1 MTAHYSSL
9 TDIQLAESWLTIGTF
24 DGVHLGHQ
32 QLVRSLVEQAHAE
45 SMPAVVVTFHPH
57 PTLVLRGGRNA
68 HYLTLPEKRA
78 ELLGE
83 LGIDFV
89 ITHPFNKEVSQLT
102 AGEFIARLHKSLAFN
117 HLWIGHDF
125 ALGKD
130 REGNPE
136 RLGELGQQYG
146 FEVKQISAYQLDG
159 EVVSSSLIRALLRD
173 GDAEGAARYL
183 GRPYSVQGEVIGGD
197 QRGKSLGFAT
207 ANLDVS
213 DQMVGLNRGV
223 YACQALISGT
233 IHPAVTNIGYRPT
246 FDQPG
251 GAPRIEAHLL
261 DFEQDI
267 YGQIMEL
274 FFLSRLRGEKKF
286 DEIQELQDQ
295 VQRDITLARKILG
308 AD

>member
-9 TDIQLAESWLTIGTF
+9 TDIQLIESWLTIGTF

-32 QLVRSLVEQAHAE
+32 HLVRSLVARAHADNL
-45 SMPAVVVTFHPH
+45 PAVVVTFHPH
-57 PTLVLRGGRNA
+57 PTLVLRGGKSS

-83 LGIDFV
+83 LGVDFV
-89 ITHPFNKEVSQLT
+89 ITHPFNREVSQLT
-102 AGEFIARLHKSLAFN
+102 ADEFIARLHKSLAFS

-159 EVVSSSLIRALLRD
+159 EVVSSSLIRDLLRA
-173 GDAEGAARYL
+173 GEAENAAHYL
-183 GRPYSVQGEVIGGD
+183 GRPFSVRGEVIGGD

-207 ANLDVS
+207 ANLDVP
-213 DQMVGLNRGV
+213 DQMVGLSRGV
-223 YACQALISGT
+223 YACRALVSGT
-233 IHPAVTNIGYRPT
+233 THLAVTNIGYRPT

-251 GAPRIEAHLL
+251 GVPRIEAHLL

-267 YGQIMEL
+267 YGQTMEL

>member
-9 TDIQLAESWLTIGTF
+9 TDIQLSESWLTIGTF

-32 QLVRSLVEQAHAE
+32 QLVRSLVDQAHAE
-45 SMPAVVVTFHPH
+45 NLPAVVVTFHPH
-57 PTLVLRGGRNA
+57 PTLVLRGGKKT

-83 LGIDFV
+83 LGVDFV
-89 ITHPFNKEVSQLT
+89 ITHPFNREVSQLT
-102 AGEFIARLHKSLAFN
+102 AGEFIARLYKSLAFS

-136 RLGELGQQYG
+136 RLGVLGQQYG

-159 EVVSSSLIRALLRD
+159 EVVSSSLIRGLLRA
-173 GDAEGAARYL
+173 GDAEEAAHYL
-183 GRPYSVQGEVIGGD
+183 GRPFSVRGEVIGGD

-207 ANLDVS
+207 ANLYVS
-213 DQMVGLNRGV
+213 DQMVGLSRGV
-223 YACQALISGT
+223 YACRARVSGA

-246 FDQPG
+246 FDQSG
-251 GAPRIEAHLL
+251 GVPRIEAHLL
-261 DFEQDI
+261 DFKQEI
-267 YGQIMEL
+267 YGQTMEL

-286 DEIQELQDQ
+286 KEIQELKDQ
-295 VQRDITLARKILG
+295 VQKDIALARKILE